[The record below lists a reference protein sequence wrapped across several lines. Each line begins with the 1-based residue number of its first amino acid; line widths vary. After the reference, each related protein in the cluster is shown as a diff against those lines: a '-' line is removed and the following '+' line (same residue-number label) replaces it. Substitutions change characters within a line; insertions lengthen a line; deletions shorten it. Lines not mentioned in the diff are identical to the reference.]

1 MNERSLNKKKLVL
14 FCSPRTSERSSA
26 GLKVLGAVSKQEE
39 DFIVV
44 LMQDS
49 ILLASNKLHNSS
61 SEEEID
67 VLAKASETY
76 VLNEHLVRRGFSPDS
91 LRQPFKEADYDKIV
105 ELIMREDVQIM
116 GSF

>member
-1 MNERSLNKKKLVL
+1 MNERSLKKLVL
-14 FCSPRTSERSSA
+14 FSSPRTSERSSA
-26 GLKVLGAVSKQEE
+26 GLKVLAELSKQAE

-49 ILLASNKLHNSS
+49 ILLASSNKLHNSS
-61 SEEEID
+61 SEEEEID
-67 VLAKASETY
+67 ILAKASEAY
-76 VLNEHLVRRGFSPDS
+76 VLNEHLVRRGFSPGS

>member
-1 MNERSLNKKKLVL
+1 MKNKKLVL

-26 GLKVLGAVSKQEE
+26 GLKVLGELSKQAE

-49 ILLASNKLHNSS
+49 ILLASSNKLDNSS

-67 VLAKASETY
+67 ILAKASEAY
-76 VLNEHLVRRGFSPDS
+76 VLNEHLVRRGFSHDS
-91 LRQPFKEADYDKIV
+91 LRHPFKEADYDEIV
-105 ELIMREDVQIM
+105 ELIMREDVQIV